1 MALLPII
8 CAARRTLRQM
18 PRQRLIHDGLLWY
31 DSMKPLITLLLTMLS
46 LSSAQADMLHYAQ
59 RFTHHSTLLN
69 EARQYSVY
77 LPEDYERQPQQ
88 RFPVLY
94 LLDGE
99 KFLLQVAGITQA
111 LRAGLNPA
119 IPSLIIVAVH
129 NTDRMRD
136 YTPSH
141 TMVLPNG
148 EPAGAGYAKTGGGPA
163 FMQYLTRELRPLI
176 EGRYRTASPALLV
189 GHSLGGLLTL
199 DTVANDSGLFQ
210 GYIALDASLWFDYP
224 HNYQRIERALTH
236 PLKHASSLFIAVANN
251 PFTPGFGRSEFHRD
265 HLRQFAR
272 RVAAQPAENLNVTSR
287 YYEEED
293 HHSVYHLAVYQG
305 LQWLFRGYRL
315 DLTPGAFSRQAVIAR
330 YEALNRQLGSQL
342 RPEQENLLDIRDKA
356 TRWPQMQISPAEA
369 SALLDHYY
377 GQ

>member
-1 MALLPII
+1 MK
-8 CAARRTLRQM
+8 
-18 PRQRLIHDGLLWY
+18 RLIAV
-31 DSMKPLITLLLTMLS
+31 LITMLH
-46 LSSAQADMLHYAQ
+46 LASAQAGMLHYAEG
-59 RFTHHSTLLN
+59 FNHHSALLD
-69 EARQYSVY
+69 ETRQYSVY
-77 LPEDYERQPQQ
+77 LPDDYEQKPDQH
-88 RFPVLY
+88 FPVLY

-99 KFLLQVAGITQA
+99 KFLIEVAGITQA

-129 NTDRMRD
+129 NRDRMRD

-189 GHSLGGLLTL
+189 GHSLGGLLAL
-199 DTVANDSGLFQ
+199 DTVARDAGQFQ
-210 GYIALDASLWFDYP
+210 GYLSVDASLWFDYP
-224 HNYQRIERALTH
+224 ANYQRIERALTH

-251 PFTPGFGRSEFHRD
+251 PYTPGFGRSEFHRD

-272 RVAAQPAENLNVTSR
+272 SVAAQPGQNLHVTSR
-287 YYEEED
+287 YFEEED

-315 DLTPGAFSRQAVIAR
+315 DLTPGVFTRQAVIAR
-330 YEALNRQLGSQL
+330 YDALNRQLGSEL
-342 RPEQENLLDIRDKA
+342 KPERENLMDIRDKA
-356 TRWPQMQISPAEA
+356 KRWPQMQFSPAEA
-369 SALLDHYY
+369 DALLEHYY

>member
-1 MALLPII
+1 MN
-8 CAARRTLRQM
+8 
-18 PRQRLIHDGLLWY
+18 RLIA
-31 DSMKPLITLLLTMLS
+31 ILLTMLS
-46 LSSAQADMLHYAQ
+46 LSSAQADLLHYAEG
-59 RFTHHSTLLN
+59 FSHHSALLN
-69 EARQYSVY
+69 ETRQYSVY
-77 LPEDYERQPQQ
+77 LPDDYAQKPSQ

-99 KFLLQVAGITQA
+99 KFLLEVAGITQA

-141 TMVLPNG
+141 TMALPNG
-148 EPAGAGYAKTGGGPA
+148 VPAGAGYAKTGGGPV
-163 FMQYLTRELRPLI
+163 FMQYLTKELRPLI

-199 DTVANDSGLFQ
+199 DAVARDAGQFQ
-210 GYIALDASLWFDYP
+210 GYLSVDASLWFDYP
-224 HNYQRIERALTH
+224 HNYQRIERALTQ

-251 PFTPGFGRSEFHRD
+251 PYTPGFGRSEFHRD
-265 HLRQFAR
+265 HLRQFAQS
-272 RVAAQPAENLNVTSR
+272 VTAGPGQNLHVTHR

-305 LQWLFRGYRL
+305 LQWLFQGYRL
-315 DLTPGAFSRQAVIAR
+315 DLTPGVFNRQEVIGR
-330 YEALNRQLGSQL
+330 YDTLNRQLGSAL
-342 RPEQENLLDIRDKA
+342 KPERENLTDIRDKA
-356 TRWPQMQISPAEA
+356 TRWPQMQIAPAEA
-369 SALLDHYY
+369 DALLKHYY
-377 GQ
+377 GDNK